1 MKRFYRTVSVV
12 SDGDGFGV
20 ALDGKLIKSPA
31 KAVMTLPSR
40 ALAEAVA
47 AEWEA
52 QGEAVKPDSMPLMQ
66 LSATAIDRVAPNRD
80 AVIATIAAYGGT
92 DLLCYRADGP
102 AALAERQQAAWQPLL
117 DWAMTAHDAPLLVT
131 AGITHLAQPT
141 PSLAA
146 LRAAVAAQDDWR
158 LTALHQAT
166 ALTGSLVLGL
176 ALLAGRIDADTA
188 FELAELDASFQIE
201 RWGEDAEAAA
211 RRTALRAELHAARR
225 LAALT
230 AGREP

>member
-12 SDGDGFGV
+12 PDGAGFGV
-20 ALDGKLIKSPA
+20 TLDGKRIKSPA
-31 KAVMTLPSR
+31 KADFVLPSR

-47 AEWEA
+47 AEWDA
-52 QGEAVKPDSMPLMQ
+52 QADTVVPSAMPLMQ
-66 LSATAIDRVAPNRD
+66 LAATTIDKTAPNRQV
-80 AVIATIAAYGGT
+80 VIDTIAPYGGS
-92 DLLCYRADGP
+92 DLLCYRAEAP
-102 AALAERQQAAWQPLL
+102 AALVERQAAAWQPLL
-117 DWAMTAHDAPLLVT
+117 DWAMTAHDAPLAVT
-131 AGITHLAQPT
+131 SGIVHQTQPE

-176 ALLAGRIDADTA
+176 ALLAGRIDADEA

-201 RWGEDAEAAA
+201 RWGEDAEATA
-211 RRTALRAELHAARR
+211 RRAGLRAELQAASRLVT
-225 LAALT
+225 LAAH
-230 AGREP
+230 PI

>member
-1 MKRFYRTVSVV
+1 MKRFYKTVGVV
-12 SDGDGFGV
+12 PAGGGFGI
-20 ALDGKLIKSPA
+20 ALDGKPIKSPA
-31 KAVMTLPSR
+31 KAEFVLPSR

-52 QGEAVKPDSMPLMQ
+52 QTEEVVPSTMPLMQ
-66 LSATAIDRVAPNRD
+66 LAATAIDKVAPNRQLIID
-80 AVIATIAAYGGT
+80 TIAPYGGT
-92 DLLCYRADGP
+92 DLLCYRAEAP
-102 AALAERQQAAWQPLL
+102 AALAQRQATAWQPLL
-117 DWAMTAHDAPLLVT
+117 DWAMTAHDAPLT
-131 AGITHLAQPT
+131 ATSGIVHQAQPES
-141 PSLAA
+141 SLAA

-176 ALLAGRIDADTA
+176 ALLAGRIDADEA

-211 RRTALRAELHAARR
+211 RRAALRAELQAAARLVE
-225 LAALT
+225 LAM
-230 AGREP
+230 R